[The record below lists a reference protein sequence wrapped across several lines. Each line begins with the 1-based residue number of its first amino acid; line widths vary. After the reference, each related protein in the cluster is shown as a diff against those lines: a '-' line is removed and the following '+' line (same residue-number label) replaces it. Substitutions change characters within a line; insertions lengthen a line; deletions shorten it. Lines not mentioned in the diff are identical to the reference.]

1 VAAELKPVYLLSG
14 SDRPKIEQA
23 LRRLRSRVGE
33 SAVEALSAAEASGGD
48 AVAACNAPGL
58 FTIEA
63 RVVVVHDVE
72 RWKAADVKAVAV
84 YLADPAPA
92 TVLALVGVGLKKDS
106 ALSKACAK
114 TGELLLFDVP
124 KSKLPAWVAQRFR
137 ALGVTADRDACRLL
151 AETVGDNVTEL
162 ETEIVK
168 LATWAGTETIDSA
181 AVEALTAGQAEVE
194 IFALTDAWGA
204 RDISSALAA
213 CESILERASGSR
225 QAEISAVV
233 ARFATHVRRVRES
246 QRYAAEG
253 LSTREAA
260 SRMKRN
266 PYYVQKLYGQA
277 GNFSAEELGT
287 VLVRLAELDLAVK
300 GGSKLPPDLELE
312 RALVDT
318 SRTSVAPDPKR
329 KVEA

>member
-1 VAAELKPVYLLSG
+1 MAAELKPVYLLSG

-33 SAVEALSAAEASGGD
+33 SAVEVVSAVDASGD
-48 AVAACNAPGL
+48 DVVAACNAPGL
-58 FTIEA
+58 FVVEA
-63 RVVVVHDVE
+63 RVVIVHEVE
-72 RWKAADVKAVAV
+72 RWKAADVKSVAA

-92 TVLALVGVGLKKDS
+92 TVLALVGAGLKKDS
-106 ALSKACAK
+106 PLGKACAK
-114 TGELLLFDVP
+114 SGELLLYDVP
-124 KSKLPAWVAQRFR
+124 KSKLPAWVAQRFSD
-137 ALGVTADRDACRLL
+137 LGVTADRDACRLL
-151 AETVGDNVTEL
+151 VETVGDNVIEL

-168 LATWAGTETIDSA
+168 LATWAGDETIDSA
-181 AVEALTAGQAEVE
+181 AVEGLTAGQAVVE

-213 CESILERASGSR
+213 CESILERAPGSR

-246 QRYAAEG
+246 QGYAAEG

-260 SRMKRN
+260 SRMRRN

-277 GNFSAEELGT
+277 GNFSAEELGD

-300 GGSKLPPDLELE
+300 GGSRLPPDLELE

-318 SRTSVAPDPKR
+318 SRTSGQAEPRR
-329 KVEA
+329 KAEA